1 MKKLLLT
8 SFLLIILF
16 AVKTLAATNCGLQI
30 DKFTSSKGE
39 NKFQVYNPT
48 DNKIIVESVKY
59 YKGDTFW
66 REYNLPY
73 EEVYSKNGKTII
85 HQQQLTSEINKAFLN
100 CRIFESKI
108 IFPYNDSK
116 DEECSFFSKIL
127 SNSCEQ
133 KENKKNIEKLKSEVE
148 KQRIRN
154 ECIKNL
160 PVKSGPIADIIC

>member
-1 MKKLLLT
+1 MKK
-8 SFLLIILF
+8 IILVIVF
-16 AVKTLAATNCGLQI
+16 ILFSTKTFAATNCGLQI

-48 DNKIIVESVKY
+48 NNRIIIESVKY
-59 YKGDTFW
+59 YSGDNLW

-73 EEVYSKNGKTII
+73 EEVYSKSGKIII
-85 HQQQLTSEINKAFLN
+85 HQQQLPSGKNKAFLN

>member
-1 MKKLLLT
+1 MKK
-8 SFLLIILF
+8 IILVIVF
-16 AVKTLAATNCGLQI
+16 ILFPAKTFAATNCGLQI
-30 DKFTSSKGE
+30 DKFTSSKSE

-48 DNKIIVESVKY
+48 NNRIIIESVKY
-59 YKGDTFW
+59 YSGDNLW
-66 REYNLPY
+66 REYNLLF
-73 EEVYSKNGKTII
+73 EEVYSKNGKIII
-85 HQQQLTSEINKAFLN
+85 HQQQLPSGTNKAFLN

-160 PVKSGPIADIIC
+160 PVKSGPIADRLC